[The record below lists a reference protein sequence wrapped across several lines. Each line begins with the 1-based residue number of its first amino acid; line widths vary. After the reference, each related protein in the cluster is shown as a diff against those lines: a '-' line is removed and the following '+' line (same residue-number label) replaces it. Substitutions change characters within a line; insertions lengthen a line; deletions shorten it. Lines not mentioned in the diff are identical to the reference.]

1 MNRTIGLISA
11 NYTFS
16 GYDTLTEERPV
27 ASMPFGG
34 RFRLLDFP
42 LSNMV
47 NSRIQTVGLITPY
60 FYRSIMDH
68 VGAGKE
74 WDLDRK
80 QGGLYIL
87 PGAAYGF
94 RDPNARFLFRDILRN
109 QTYFRRGD
117 GDYFLFSSGTLVANI
132 DYEPMIAQ
140 HEIQGRGVTFLYK
153 KMAPGQKHNGFY
165 LQLDDSGAVKSMAR
179 ADSGENLFLNSF
191 IIDKS
196 LLLKLFRDYEAV
208 GHMDL
213 IEILLEVLPV
223 TPMGSYRFNGYVGF
237 MRGKQEYFR
246 SSMDLLRNEIRQEL
260 FPRDRQIITKI
271 HDAPPALY
279 LPGSRVR
286 NSVMTAGSV
295 IEGRVDDSVLF
306 RGVRIE
312 KGASVK
318 NCVLMEGCVIE
329 PGAHLENVICDKA
342 VTVTAGTIIRGT
354 DDSPCVLPKGGV
366 I

>member
-11 NYTFS
+11 NYTMP
-16 GYDTLTEERPV
+16 GYDTLSEERPV

-47 NSRIQTVGLITPY
+47 NSRIQTVGLITPH

-94 RDPNARFLFRDILRN
+94 RDPSARFLFRDILRN
-109 QTYFRRGD
+109 LTYFRQGD
-117 GDYFLFSSGTLVANI
+117 GDYILFSSGTLVANI

-140 HEIQGRGVTFLYK
+140 HEISGRGVTFLYR
-153 KMAPGQKHNGFY
+153 KMAAWETHPGVY
-165 LQLDDSGAVKSMAR
+165 LDLDDEGQVKGMVKS
-179 ADSGENLFLNSF
+179 DHGENLFLNSF

-196 LLLKLFRDYEAV
+196 LLLKLVRDYEAM

-213 IEILLEVLPV
+213 TEILMDVLHV
-223 TPMGSYRFNGYVGF
+223 TPMDTFRFNGYVGF
-237 MRGKQEYFR
+237 MRGKQEYFQ
-246 SSMDLLRNEIRQEL
+246 SSMDLLRSDVRREL

-279 LPGSRVR
+279 VPGSRVR
-286 NSVMTAGSV
+286 NSVMTAGSI

-318 NCVLMEGCVIE
+318 NCVLMEGCVIQT
-329 PGAHLENVICDKA
+329 GAHLENVICDKS
-342 VTVTAGTIIRGT
+342 VTVTPGTIIRGT
-354 DDSPCVLPKGGV
+354 DDSPCVLAKGGV

>member
-1 MNRTIGLISA
+1 MKNIMGLVFANIYDSSLGQLTNKRTQ
-11 NYTFS
+11 
-16 GYDTLTEERPV
+16 
-27 ASMPFGG
+27 ASLPFGG
-34 RFRLLDFP
+34 RFRLVDFP

-47 NSRIQTVGLITPY
+47 NSRIKTVGLITPH

-74 WDLDRK
+74 WDLDHK

-87 PGAAYGF
+87 PGAAYGY

-109 QTYFRRGD
+109 LTYFRQGD
-117 GDYFLFSSGTLVANI
+117 GDYILFSSGTLVANI

-140 HEIQGRGVTFLYK
+140 HEISGRGVTFLYK
-153 KMAPGQKHNGFY
+153 KMAPGEKHPGYY
-165 LQLDDSGAVKSMAR
+165 LTLDEDGQVKSMAR
-179 ADSGENLFLNSF
+179 AESGENLFLNSF

-196 LLLKLFRDYEAV
+196 LLLKLVRDYETM

-213 IEILLEVLPV
+213 IEILMDVLPV
-223 TPMGSYRFNGYVGF
+223 TPMDAYRFNGYVGF

-246 SSMDLLRNEIRQEL
+246 SSMDLLRTEVRQEL
-260 FPRDRQIITKI
+260 FSRDRLIITKI

-318 NCVLMEGCVIE
+318 NCILMEGCVIE
-329 PGAHLENVICDKA
+329 AGAHLENVICDKG

>member
-16 GYDTLTEERPV
+16 GYDTLTDERPV

-165 LQLDDSGAVKSMAR
+165 LELDDSGAVKSMAR

-196 LLLKLFRDYEAV
+196 LLLKLLRDYEAV

-260 FPRDRQIITKI
+260 FPRDLQIITKI

-286 NSVMTAGSV
+286 NSVMTAGAV
-295 IEGRVDDSVLF
+295 IEGRVDDSVIF

-318 NCVLMEGCVIE
+318 NCGIYSEL
-329 PGAHLENVICDKA
+329 
-342 VTVTAGTIIRGT
+342 
-354 DDSPCVLPKGGV
+354 
-366 I
+366 

>member
-11 NYTFS
+11 NYAMP
-16 GYDTLTEERPV
+16 GYDTLTEERPA
-27 ASMPFGG
+27 ASLPFGG
-34 RFRLLDFP
+34 RFRLVDFP

-47 NSRIQTVGLITPY
+47 NSRIKTVGLITPH

-74 WDLDRK
+74 WDLDHK

-87 PGAAYGF
+87 PGAAYGY

-109 QTYFRRGD
+109 LTYFRQGD
-117 GDYFLFSSGTLVANI
+117 GDYILFSSGTLVANI

-140 HEIQGRGVTFLYK
+140 HEISGRGVTFLYK
-153 KMAPGQKHNGFY
+153 KMAPGEKHPGYY
-165 LQLDDSGAVKSMAR
+165 LTLDEDGQVKSMAR
-179 ADSGENLFLNSF
+179 AESGENLFLNSF

-196 LLLKLFRDYEAV
+196 LLLKLARDYEAM

-213 IEILLEVLPV
+213 IEILMDVLPV
-223 TPMGSYRFNGYVGF
+223 TPMDAYRFNGYVGF

-246 SSMDLLRNEIRQEL
+246 SSMDLLRTEVRQEL
-260 FPRDRQIITKI
+260 FSRDRQIITKI

-318 NCVLMEGCVIE
+318 NCILMEGCVIE
-329 PGAHLENVICDKA
+329 AGAHLENVICDKG